1 MGAIALDKGI
11 YDGCHATNGQR
22 HRHGNGCRVG
32 YCLCHDKAHP
42 LTIAE
47 CPSRDINDE
56 GVHAVYRDYGN
67 AVRNDN
73 VGAKF
78 AISVATQKN
87 HFLSSTGGKR
97 PPYANFKKST
107 TTTAVVTA
115 TPCLP
120 VVSPSG
126 RAGRI
131 CRDRAGRQTADD
143 TLGLSVVGKLCCQ
156 LCVFST
162 KSIHLLIGQE
172 TNDTVGAVLNGSACL
187 ARLGRDIVVHAV
199 NGSLSLAT
207 TIADLMRNVIE
218 TTLDVV
224 AEVTDALVDR
234 VYTLVN
240 GGVHATKT
248 LAKGVLDIR
257 ESCQGVGVLCIKA
270 VAKTVLN
277 AVQLIIDARSVETS
291 LDFATDTTAVATI
304 APTAV
309 AEQSEENENGKPIAA
324 KTAETAI
331 AHAVRRAIALIVAYA
346 NSVAFCKVTH
356 VFSSYLINIC
366 QPFHRTLGK
375 DRHKYVIGDFFR
387 QEFERIAEGQCPAVA
402 MPASLTVGHSALGF
416 VKQTQGYSA

>member
-11 YDGCHATNGQR
+11 YGGCHATDRQR
-22 HRHGNGCRVG
+22 HRHGNGCRVR
-32 YCLCHDKAHP
+32 YSLCHNKANP

-47 CPSRDINDE
+47 CPSRDINDK
-56 GVHAVYRDYGN
+56 GVHAVYRDDGD

-73 VGAKF
+73 VWAKF

-87 HFLSSTGGKR
+87 HFLSSTGGVC

-107 TTTAVVTA
+107 TATAVIATA
-115 TPCLP
+115 PCLP

-131 CRDRAGRQTADD
+131 CRDRAGRQTVDD
-143 TLGLSVVGKLCCQ
+143 TLGLSVVGKLGCQ
-156 LCVFST
+156 LCVFCT
-162 KSIHLLIGQE
+162 QRIHLLIGQE
-172 TNDTVGAVLNGSACL
+172 ANDTVGAVLNGSAGL
-187 ARLGRDIVVHAV
+187 ARLGREIVVHAV

-218 TTLDVV
+218 ATLDVV

-234 VYTLVN
+234 VHALVN
-240 GGVHATKT
+240 GGIHATET

-257 ESCQGVGVLCIKA
+257 ESCEGVGVLSIKT

-277 AVQLIIDARSVETS
+277 AVQLIVDARSVETS
-291 LDFATDTTAVATI
+291 LDFTTDTTAVATI

-309 AEQSEENENGKPIAA
+309 AEQSEENENGKPITA
-324 KTAETAI
+324 KTTETAI

-346 NSVAFCKVTH
+346 DSVAFCKVTH

-366 QPFHRTLGK
+366 QPCHRTLGK

-387 QEFERIAEGQCPAVA
+387 QEFERIVAGQCPSVA
-402 MPASLTVGHSALGF
+402 MPASLTVGHSVLEFG
-416 VKQTQGYSA
+416 KQTQGYSA